1 MKTRKTDNANLDGKL
16 LLRRTM
22 LDKYFG
28 KKPFAVMDC
37 CQGSQIIWG
46 KLRREYN
53 CRYMGVDVKPEAG
66 RLKID
71 SLRLLPLNADKFDV
85 IDIDTY
91 GSPIP
96 HMVALLPLIKKQV
109 IIFLTYGQLW
119 CTYQHDIKRIL
130 GFSFDIPN
138 ATGVA
143 LSKRL
148 FSEILAGV
156 VLPYANISECL
167 EAPRS
172 RNARYIGLVLT
183 PHVGKK

>member
-1 MKTRKTDNANLDGKL
+1 
-16 LLRRTM
+16 M
-22 LDKYFG
+22 LDKQFG

-71 SLRLLPLNADKFDV
+71 SRRLLPLNADKFDV

-91 GSPIP
+91 GTPVP
-96 HMVALLPLIKKQV
+96 HMVALLPLIKKRL
-109 IIFLTYGQLW
+109 ILFLTYGQLRVGGGNFD
-119 CTYQHDIKRIL
+119 HGIRKIL
-130 GFSFDIPN
+130 GFDFEIPN
-138 ATGVA
+138 AIGVG
-143 LSKRL
+143 LQVRL
-148 FSEILAGV
+148 FDQILAAV
-156 VLPYANISECL
+156 VSPHANIDECF

-183 PHVGKK
+183 PHVGKNK